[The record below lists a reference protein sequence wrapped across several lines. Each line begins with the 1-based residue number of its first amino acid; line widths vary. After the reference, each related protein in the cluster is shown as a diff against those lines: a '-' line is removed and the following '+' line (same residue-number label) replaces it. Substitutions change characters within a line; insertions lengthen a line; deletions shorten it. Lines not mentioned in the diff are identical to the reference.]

1 MISNLFKS
9 LRLTIAYAIV
19 SLNDLKRFDIIMNYY
34 FIFLTFLLSSYRG
47 RKVFN
52 IDFTFT

>member
-1 MISNLFKS
+1 
-9 LRLTIAYAIV
+9 
-19 SLNDLKRFDIIMNYY
+19 MNYC

-52 IDFTFT
+52 IDFTFYMNKLTIISINLIPMNGAITPPKP